1 VKNATAEPTRD
12 GARRRT
18 PLRARL
24 RALHRDV
31 GYLAV
36 GFTVIYAL
44 SGIAVNHIAD
54 WDPNFHQIRRTH
66 QLGPLPGPDPTVSER
81 TLAALGIRETPTEV
95 YRASAERLEIVLA
108 DRTLHV
114 NTASGAVEEEGQK
127 ARFFLRAANFLHLN
141 RGKKAWSYVADTY
154 AVFLLF
160 LAISGLFMIP
170 GRKGLIGRGA
180 LIAGIGA
187 AIPALYVALSNAP

>member
-1 VKNATAEPTRD
+1 MAEPPRD

-18 PLRARL
+18 PIRARL

-54 WDPNFHQIRRTH
+54 WDPNFHQIRRRH
-66 QLGPLPGPDPTVSER
+66 ELGPLPAGDTAASNR
-81 TLAALGIRETPTEV
+81 TLEALGIRQAPTEV
-95 YRASAERLEIVLA
+95 YRASPERLEIVLE

-114 NTASGAVEEEGQK
+114 DTRSGVVEEEGQK
-127 ARFFLRAANFLHLN
+127 ARFFLRVANFLHLN
-141 RGKKAWSYVADTY
+141 RGKKAWTYVADTY

-160 LAISGLFMIP
+160 LAVSGLFMIP

-187 AIPALYVALSNAP
+187 AIPALYVALSNSP